1 MYELLSF
8 NFIVFEA
15 SVISQIVLFTEDYQ
29 RPKNLVIKNA
39 FLNFGRKQLFTER
52 VCHEK
57 VSLVNFLPSETED
70 KNCLV

>member
-29 RPKNLVIKNA
+29 RPKNLIIKNA
-39 FLNFGRKQLFTER
+39 FLNFGRKQLFTE
-52 VCHEK
+52 
-57 VSLVNFLPSETED
+57 SMS
-70 KNCLV
+70 

>member
-29 RPKNLVIKNA
+29 RPKNLIIKNA
-39 FLNFGRKQLFTER
+39 FLNFGRKQLFTESMSWKGSFGQFSAKWNR
-52 VCHEK
+52 G
-57 VSLVNFLPSETED
+57 
-70 KNCLV
+70 